1 MIPIKGFIKN
11 SMIEWEGKIVSIV
24 FLSQCNLR
32 CQYCHSPHLVNNP
45 NELETIPMHA
55 VLETVSKNREW
66 IDGVVISGGEPTLH
80 RDLNQFLK
88 AFRNINTKIKLDTN
102 GTNPHVL
109 QNLIDEQLIDYIA
122 MDIKAPLIKERYE
135 KIAGVALNI
144 DNINK
149 SIDIIMSC
157 GVDYEFRTTVCPAFL
172 DKADI
177 ENISLSIKGAE
188 KYIIQQFRSRIC
200 LNNKLLEI
208 DPYPEEML
216 EEFSV
221 IANKHVKRC
230 WIRGREKV
238 LMNREW

>member
-11 SMIEWEGKIVSIV
+11 SMIEWEGKIVAIV

-55 VLETVSKNREW
+55 VLETVLKNREW

-80 RDLNQFLK
+80 ENLDQFLR
-88 AFRNINTKIKLDTN
+88 AFRNIKTNIKLDTN
-102 GTNPHVL
+102 GTNPNVL
-109 QNLIDEQLIDYIA
+109 QKLIDKQLIDYIA
-122 MDIKAPLIKERYE
+122 MDIKAPLVKERYE
-135 KIAGVALNI
+135 TIAGVALNI

-149 SIDIIMSC
+149 SIDIIMNS
-157 GVDYEFRTTVCPAFL
+157 GIDYEFRTTVCPSFL
-172 DKADI
+172 DKSDI
-177 ENISLSIKGAE
+177 ENIALSIKGAE
-188 KYIIQQFRSRIC
+188 KYIIQQFRSKIC
-200 LNNKLLEI
+200 LNNTLLQV
-208 DPYPEEML
+208 DAYPEETL
-216 EEFSV
+216 EEFSA
-221 IANKHVKRC
+221 IANKYVKRC